1 MKRMLVNLL
10 FMTLPVL
17 AISQDYYLLVGTY
30 TSGTSEGIYVYKFNS
45 ATGEGS
51 FVSKVPASNPSFLA
65 VSKNKKYVYA
75 VAEDGDDKGSVA
87 AFSFDKKNGTLQ
99 FLNKQSSGGD
109 HPCYV
114 AIDESGKWV
123 AVANYSGGSFS
134 VLPVSPDGFLRA
146 AERTIN
152 HTGSGPDKQR
162 QAAPHVHSTV
172 FDPND
177 KYLLVQDLGIDKIM
191 VYAFDN
197 KTGELKAAKIPSNST
212 LPGSGPRHIDFSPN
226 GNYVYLME
234 EMSGNVT
241 AYAYSKGKLQ
251 FLETVSAIKE
261 GYKGPIGS
269 ADIHVSP
276 DGKFLYASN
285 RGESNDIAI
294 FAIDKSTGKL
304 TLKGHQSVLGKGPRN
319 FSIDP
324 TGNFLLSA
332 NQTTNNIVI
341 FKRDKETGLLTDTG
355 KKLELDKPVCL
366 KWISV
371 K

>member
-1 MKRMLVNLL
+1 MKRMFFNLL

-17 AISQDYYLLVGTY
+17 AISQEYYLLVGTY
-30 TSGTSEGIYVYKFNS
+30 TSDKSEGIYVYKFNS
-45 ATGEGS
+45 ATGDAS
-51 FVSKVPASNPSFLA
+51 YVSKVAASNPSYLA
-65 VSKNKKYVYA
+65 VSKNKKYVYS
-75 VAEDGDDKGSVA
+75 VYEDGNDKGSVA
-87 AFSFDKKNGTLQ
+87 AFSFDNKKGTLT

-114 AIDESGKWV
+114 DIDESGKWV
-123 AVANYSGGSFS
+123 AVANYSGGNFS
-134 VLPVSPDGFLRA
+134 LLGVSPDGYLRA

-152 HTGSGPDKQR
+152 HSGSGPDKQR

-191 VYAFDN
+191 IYAFDA
-197 KTGELKAAKIPSNST
+197 KLGELKSAKVPSNST
-212 LPGSGPRHIDFSPN
+212 LPGTGPRHIDFHPN
-226 GNYVYLME
+226 GDYVYLME
-234 EMSGNVT
+234 EMSGHVT
-241 AYAYSKGKLQ
+241 AYAYNKGKLQ
-251 FLETVSAIKE
+251 FLQTVSAIKD
-261 GYKGPIGS
+261 GYKGPVGS

-285 RGESNDIAI
+285 RGDENDIAI

-304 TLKGHQSVLGKGPRN
+304 TLKGHQPVLGKTPRN

-324 TGNFLLSA
+324 TGQFLLSA
-332 NQTTNNIVI
+332 NQNSNDIII
-341 FKRDKETGLLTDTG
+341 FLRDKLTGLLTDTG
-355 KKLELDKPVCL
+355 KKLEVDKPVCL
-366 KWISV
+366 KWIAV